1 MSNPADKPEVRP
13 AGDHPVKLIGQA
25 VWHIFQHN
33 WGFKVLAVVLALA
46 LWAGL
51 ITQDPTLT
59 REKRFD
65 NVTINVTGT
74 DTMKRNGF
82 VVISDLNELLS
93 GAVLR
98 ADVPQNHY
106 ADAQASH
113 YNARIDLSRISQTG
127 EQEVRVLTTSTASYG
142 SVQEVSPG
150 VVTVMVDE
158 YITRSR
164 IPINV
169 ETQGELPEGFESSG
183 QTVDPSML
191 TVSGP
196 KSIVDT
202 IVRAEAIM
210 DKSILEARAGEMSN
224 SIHFRL
230 VNAAGEEVPTD
241 LLEVTTNGVLVDSII
256 VQQTLYPT
264 KELALA
270 DAGIVIGTPAA
281 GYEIKSISFT
291 PEKVVAAGRPE
302 ALEVLD
308 QVFANATVDVT
319 GRSETFF
326 ETITVRKPSELQSL
340 NPSSI
345 TVLVEI
351 GPVMRSRTFENIRYT
366 VTGLQDGTTASLE
379 TKSGSVTITGPQLW
393 VESLRTSQVKL
404 SCNVEGFGIGSHEVP
419 VLCEIDGS
427 QDVEFTVDAV
437 PQQVGLTIKEKK

>member
-1 MSNPADKPEVRP
+1 MSNPAEKPEARRE
-13 AGDHPVKLIGQA
+13 GEHPLKLIGQGL
-25 VWHIFQHN
+25 WHMLQHN
-33 WGFKVLAVVLALA
+33 WGFKLLALVLALA

-65 NVTINVTGT
+65 NVTISVIGT

-93 GAVLR
+93 GAMLR

-106 ADAQASH
+106 SDAQASN
-113 YNARIDLSRISQTG
+113 YNARIDLSRISQIG
-127 EQEVRVLTTSTASYG
+127 EQEVRVMTSPSTSYG
-142 SVQEVSPG
+142 SVQEVSPST
-150 VVTVMVDE
+150 VTVMVDE

-169 ETQGELPEGFESSG
+169 ETQGELPDGFESSG
-183 QTVDPSML
+183 QTIDPSML

-202 IVRAEAIM
+202 IVRAEAVM
-210 DKSILEARAGEMSN
+210 DKSILEPRAGEMSN

-264 KELALA
+264 KALALV

-291 PEKVVAAGRPE
+291 PETVVAAGKTE
-302 ALEVLD
+302 ALDVLD

-319 GRSETFF
+319 DRSETFY
-326 ETITVRKPSELQSL
+326 ETISVRKPSELQSL
-340 NPSSI
+340 NPSSV

-351 GPVMRSRTFENIRYT
+351 GPVIRSRTFENIRYT
-366 VTGLQDGTTASLE
+366 TVGLQEGTSASLE
-379 TKSGSVTITGPQLW
+379 TKTGSVTVTGPQLW

-404 SCNVEGFGIGSHEVP
+404 SCNVEGLGIGSHEAP

-427 QDVEFTVDAV
+427 EDVVYSVEAA
-437 PQQVGLTIKEKK
+437 PQVVGVTIKEK